1 MNDTSPADDHN
12 DLDHRHVLIK
22 DDPWESD
29 DQADWIFKN
38 FLTEDIFF
46 VSLLFPKNVKEYKLE
61 YCVFTIKED
70 IVCCYPR
77 RYLICIL
84 CNIIFR
90 KLDLVIDQVP
100 NPGLG
105 MFSCAPTFELSQ
117 KKVNFG
123 QKNVES
129 LIHLVF
135 YPIFGKIQDM
145 YYPKFDFNYP
155 IHH

>member
-38 FLTEDIFF
+38 FLTKDIFF
-46 VSLLFPKNVKEYKLE
+46 VSFLFPKNVKEYKLE

-100 NPGLG
+100 NLGFG
-105 MFSCAPTFELSQ
+105 MFWCAPTFELSQ
-117 KKVNFG
+117 KNC
-123 QKNVES
+123 
-129 LIHLVF
+129 
-135 YPIFGKIQDM
+135 KIGTKKCRKSDS
-145 YYPKFDFNYP
+145 PCFLSHFWKDSA
-155 IHH
+155 